1 MSYKRPKTQN
11 NFQSL
16 TIAGQVLDKIV
27 LFQWL
32 VMVIWRGED
41 VQSSQQ
47 TLGLTAAQTVP
58 LFYWIQHLGVLS
70 LEMNLILTLFLKYSG
85 GSLKCNRDTKTR
97 TKMGN
102 FHKNRS

>member
-41 VQSSQQ
+41 VQSTNTRTDIRVNSASVLLDS
-47 TLGLTAAQTVP
+47 TPRCSLSRDEFNLN
-58 LFYWIQHLGVLS
+58 FISEVLS
-70 LEMNLILTLFLKYSG
+70 RVI
-85 GSLKCNRDTKTR
+85 
-97 TKMGN
+97 
-102 FHKNRS
+102 